1 MNEKKVNT
9 AKKRLERVVMSRHAT
24 SFNRV
29 SINGNERCSEKKFSD
44 IYRDLGYSSIS
55 VKRHVNYKTLEAGV
69 QLGYLTVDD
78 VYFMF
83 KSSTTEDMA
92 QRRLISRRRSSD

>member
-1 MNEKKVNT
+1 
-9 AKKRLERVVMSRHAT
+9 MSRHAT
-24 SFNRV
+24 SFKRIP
-29 SINGNERCSEKKFSD
+29 INGNERCSEKRFSD
-44 IYRDLGYSSIS
+44 IYRELGYSNIS
-55 VKRHVNYKTLEAGV
+55 VKRHINFKTLEAGV

-92 QRRLISRRRSSD
+92 QRRLIYRRTNSD